1 MYDLMALA
9 IMLMILVFLL
19 SILGP
24 LTALRNL
31 WTLLRKRECS
41 KRAEMMSFVLGSLY
55 MVTLYVLFWNPRPWE
70 ESIVHPSDLASLH
83 EPLSREHILTVIV
96 LLLAGMAAYL
106 FLKRAGKQTP
116 PLAKV
121 LAMAGVYTGI
131 VINLLLIIQLCGVV
145 ADNGL
150 FMNFLPFDVFLM
162 ILVPLNYIALAVA
175 LLLKTIRIQSSELA
189 VKEQA
194 EAEEPYKNRF
204 LNDCNNIL
212 ARSRH
217 WAFYA
222 LLLTLPLLCVIT
234 VVLLLF
240 GQRPDSAIRA
250 FTETSDWTLSTKIS
264 PPDLTTG
271 MHYLC
276 TVALRGHEKLVR
288 PTRMG
293 PRRGERIVVN
303 RQLCVANAFEQ
314 LLEERTPRFHRAVRK
329 FYDTY
334 GYPISR
340 HIRTPLAADI
350 VYLIMKPLEWLFV
363 AVLYLFDEKPENR
376 IALQYLPYDH
386 VRDGI

>member
-194 EAEEPYKNRF
+194 EAEEPYKKSF
-204 LNDCNNIL
+204 
-212 ARSRH
+212 
-217 WAFYA
+217 F
-222 LLLTLPLLCVIT
+222 
-234 VVLLLF
+234 
-240 GQRPDSAIRA
+240 
-250 FTETSDWTLSTKIS
+250 K
-264 PPDLTTG
+264 
-271 MHYLC
+271 
-276 TVALRGHEKLVR
+276 
-288 PTRMG
+288 
-293 PRRGERIVVN
+293 
-303 RQLCVANAFEQ
+303 
-314 LLEERTPRFHRAVRK
+314 
-329 FYDTY
+329 
-334 GYPISR
+334 
-340 HIRTPLAADI
+340 
-350 VYLIMKPLEWLFV
+350 
-363 AVLYLFDEKPENR
+363 
-376 IALQYLPYDH
+376 
-386 VRDGI
+386 